1 MTSAVYVAGKLTV
14 PGGCPICS
22 GVLSLNLKCQRYSC
36 SKHWASLAEIQE
48 AYALVK
54 RISALSPTAQD
65 ALDAARYRWL
75 RSVGGRTWT
84 HLEKQAPAVGDN
96 YDNLVDDAMIQQE
109 SAK

>member
-1 MTSAVYVAGKLTV
+1 MSNPTCPQCDCVAGCRAKPEL
-14 PGGCPICS
+14 CPNFEQP
-22 GVLSLNLKCQRYSC
+22 VQTN
-36 SKHWASLAEIQE
+36 
-48 AYALVK
+48 
-54 RISALSPTAQD
+54 PD
-65 ALDAARYRWL
+65 ALDATRYRWL